1 MEWRSGESTRLS
13 PIWPGFKSWR
23 RRHMCVEFVVV
34 SLIFSERFFSWYSG
48 FLLSSKTNPFK
59 FQFDHA
65 GIR

>member
-34 SLIFSERFFSWYSG
+34 SLIIV
-48 FLLSSKTNPFK
+48 FLLVLWFSPLLKN
-59 FQFDHA
+59 
-65 GIR
+65 